1 MTAAE
6 AMALAVMVMVFALF
20 LTVGVG
26 AFRGVPRLSER
37 PGRRARIDAVAR
49 WTVARWMGKLS
60 PNVSPKSFP

>member
-6 AMALAVMVMVFALF
+6 LMVSGVVVMVFALF
-20 LTVGVG
+20 LTALVG

-49 WTVARWMGKLS
+49 WMGR
-60 PNVSPKSFP
+60 VG